1 MLGANT
7 TTGYGSQV
15 TVQNL
20 STGTVIQSQPWVTA
34 LGDIRRCWIHQ
45 QGTLVGFPTVAAI
58 AAATESTDLVT
69 AEFVNTVQTLVNTIQ
84 TNSAVVAGNQL
95 ARAES
100 TTESTGTWTTLLAHS
115 VDSVFATAADA
126 DYFFNSGGSLAY
138 ELSYTTSTAVWNTQT
153 QAWAATLAWAAPAVA
168 AARYTRSN
176 WRSGSRSTTTT
187 LTSGS
192 NRIDIGFVGTSTQG
206 IRSVLTIT
214 NVYTSINI
222 LVTSTAVVRYSVDTE
237 GVVDSTDLVTYT
249 GVHGPQPTQAVGV
262 NFGSYQ
268 APVVPTTRTLSVAFV
283 GGSSVYTVESG
294 GAAVTKTVNIT
305 NSGNSDCTV
314 SAITFNTQYPV
325 SDTAT
330 YSLGWAPVAAGGT
343 GIIAAGTTVSFVLG
357 YSAVGAAT
365 TYATNSF
372 VIQSDNDAGPI
383 SVTPTVVVTD
393 PAYSFVIDP
402 NPLVFAWTGESN
414 LGAYFTAIET
424 NGTGFYA
431 GSSVGTDPNTWDSV
445 GTGPNQLRV
454 RFKPAGVNYV
464 TGSYSAVLNMTMAG
478 PTTVSNTASITIN
491 YTAPAT
497 AVTQHIGSWV
507 SALQNDNGVIGVSY
521 DIIRGHRYI
530 TIGYGM
536 NADGGGTVAAT
547 YPYTN
552 IDVGYLGTNSD
563 VGYTLGPVLY
573 PAVTNYAYDNFLQ
586 PYSSPGNLDG
596 HGVWI
601 NDSGWSPVGSWI
613 SRTYTFYTTQPGSH
627 TYRFAVDNLG
637 YFTINGGIVAD
648 RSDPALVG
656 TYSPVTGS
664 VYIDSTG
671 YYEVTIYMYN
681 TDNGYY
687 NNTVNPGAVALE
699 INDPTGFTVW
709 STQTPVRSTAP
720 YLYWNEVYRIPVDDN
735 IPRYSKDYLIKSGNS
750 AGGNTYESYFG
761 QTGTVDEGSM
771 FVVSNDGSNNIT
783 ITLNDQYRSTTD
795 TSSQTTM
802 SYTRYLFYY
811 YSQAGQRLTDL
822 ESNAGDGN
830 TRYFQGFY
838 SDGTAKTTRVIIP
851 TPAGGGGAG
860 AGGGGGGGGCPDPA
874 TPITVNESGHTRLAG
889 ELAVGDTVWT
899 RHESTGVPGNYAITA
914 IEIVQ
919 QPRVRI
925 QFDDGTDMIVSD
937 THKFL
942 TWDLAWR
949 QVFQLAVGDTI
960 KGLDI
965 NKTIASME
973 AIGIGPVVKM
983 TVDQAHTYIAGGL
996 ISHNVKIIGGDSLL

>member
-7 TTGYGSQV
+7 TTGYGSQL

-20 STGTVIQSQPWVTA
+20 ATGTVIRSQPWVTA
-34 LGDIRRCWIHQ
+34 LGDVRRCWIHQ

-95 ARAES
+95 ARAV
-100 TTESTGTWTTLLAHS
+100 TTTGSTGTWTTRLEHAI
-115 VDSVFATAADA
+115 DSVFATAADA
-126 DYFFNSGGSLAY
+126 DYFFNSGGSLGY

-176 WRSGSRSTTTT
+176 WRSGSHSTTTSI
-187 LTSGS
+187 TSGS

-206 IRSVLTIT
+206 VRSILTIT
-214 NVYTSINI
+214 NIYTSINI
-222 LVTSTAVVRYSVDTE
+222 AVTSTAVVLYSVDTF
-237 GVVDSTDLVTYT
+237 GVVDPTDLVTYT

-268 APVVPTTRTLSVAFV
+268 APVVPATRILSVAFV
-283 GGSSVYTVESG
+283 GGSSIYTVESG

-305 NSGNSDCTV
+305 NSGNSTCTV
-314 SAITFNTQYPV
+314 SAITFDTQYPV
-325 SDTAT
+325 SSAAT
-330 YSLGWAPVAAGGT
+330 YSLGWAPVAGGGT
-343 GIIAAGTTVSFVLG
+343 GIIAPGTTVSFVLG
-357 YSAVGAAT
+357 YSAVGAAA

-372 VIQSDNDAGPI
+372 VIQSDNDAGP
-383 SVTPTVVVTD
+383 VAVNPTVVVTA
-393 PAYSFVIDP
+393 PVYSFTIDP
-402 NPLVFAWTGESN
+402 NPLVVAWTGTSN
-414 LGAYFTAIET
+414 LGAFFTAIES

-431 GSSVGTDPNTWDSV
+431 GSSVGTDPNVWGSGGIDRNVFSV
-445 GTGPNQLRV
+445 Q
-454 RFKPAGVNYV
+454 FKPLGVSYA
-464 TGSYSAVLNMTMAG
+464 TGVYTATVSLTMAG
-478 PTTVSNTASITIN
+478 PITVSNTASITVN
-491 YTAPAT
+491 YTAPASG
-497 AVTQHIGSWV
+497 VTQHVGSWV
-507 SALQNDNGVIGVSY
+507 SALQNYNGVIGASY
-521 DIIRGHRYI
+521 DIINGLRYI
-530 TIGYGM
+530 TLGYGM
-536 NADGGGTVAAT
+536 DADGGGTVAAT

-573 PAVTNYAYDNFLQ
+573 PSVANSSYSNFLQ
-586 PYSSPGNLDG
+586 PYTDNFDG
-596 HGVWI
+596 HGTWI
-601 NDSGWSPVGSWI
+601 NDSGYSPVGTWV
-613 SRTYTFYTTQPGSH
+613 SRSYTFYTPQAGNH

-637 YFTINGGIVAD
+637 YFTINGGVIAD

-656 TYSPVTGS
+656 TYSPVSGS
-664 VYIDSTG
+664 VYIDSPG
-671 YYEVTIYMYN
+671 NYALTIYMYN

-687 NNTVNPGAVALE
+687 DNVTNPGSVALE
-699 INDPTGFTVW
+699 INDPNGFTVW
-709 STQTPVRSTAP
+709 STQTPVRSSTP
-720 YLYWNEVYRIPVDDN
+720 YRYWNEVYRIPVDGAVTL
-735 IPRYSKDYLIKSGNS
+735 YSRDYLIKSGNS
-750 AGGNTYESYFG
+750 AGGNTYGSYFG
-761 QTGTVDEGSM
+761 ETGTALEGSM

-795 TSSQTTM
+795 SSSQTTM
-802 SYTRYLFYY
+802 SFTRYLFYY

-822 ESNAGDGN
+822 ETNAGDGN

-838 SDGTAKTTRVIIP
+838 SDGTVKTTRVIIP

-860 AGGGGGGGGCPDPA
+860 AGGGGGGGGCPDPT
-874 TPITVNESGHTRLAG
+874 TPITVNESGHTRPAG

-899 RHESTGVPGNYAITA
+899 RHESTGVPGHYIITA
-914 IEIVQ
+914 VEIDQ
-919 QPRVRI
+919 QPRIRI
-925 QFDDGTDMIVSD
+925 RFEDGTDMIVSD

-960 KGLDI
+960 KGLDV

-973 AIGIGPVVKM
+973 SIGVGPVVKM